1 MKATQNRINILES
14 IKMTRNTDKAS
25 LSGSQ
30 AIITLELTKMIRDM
44 GKAKCSGRT
53 AQYTKEIGNRVCSMD
68 LARFLYPM
76 DQ

>member
-1 MKATQNRINILES
+1 
-14 IKMTRNTDKAS
+14 MTRNTDKAS

-30 AIITLELTKMIRDM
+30 AIITSELTKMIRDM

-53 AQYTKEIGNRVCSMD
+53 AQYTKEIGNRACSMD